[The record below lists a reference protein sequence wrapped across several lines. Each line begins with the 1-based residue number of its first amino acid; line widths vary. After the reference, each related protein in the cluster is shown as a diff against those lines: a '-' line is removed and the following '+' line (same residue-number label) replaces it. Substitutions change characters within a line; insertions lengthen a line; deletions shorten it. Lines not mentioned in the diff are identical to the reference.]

1 LDWAVTR
8 RRDGS
13 PFSKWSKFVDK
24 DLIGVR
30 FSYVDGRIL
39 EVTAVDPKIPWTIQ
53 YRDLTTGAEGVMLSI
68 YVRRAK
74 QREHLENLKRPPRS
88 LETRLLMKGPGEW

>member
-1 LDWAVTR
+1 VGQLQRSLSCWGTTRHRGAFKIAAGVPPSSPGHAGGLLDWAVTR

-39 EVTAVDPKIPWTIQ
+39 EVTAVDPKIPWD
-53 YRDLTTGAEGVMLSI
+53 YSI
-68 YVRRAK
+68 
-74 QREHLENLKRPPRS
+74 S
-88 LETRLLMKGPGEW
+88 

>member
-8 RRDGS
+8 RRDGG

-39 EVTAVDPKIPWTIQ
+39 EVTAVDKIPWTIQ